1 MVDEQFSAFVSRDGA
16 ALLRFAYLLCRDSGR
31 AEDLVQDALVRMLR
45 RWRSGSVADN
55 PLAYARR
62 VITNEYLGWRRLRAS
77 TEVALEPRERGAGRR
92 AMLVGERDRVWR
104 LIGTLP
110 PRARAVLVLR
120 YYEELP
126 DREIAALL
134 GCAESTVRSIAA
146 RAFATLRSAARSRR
160 GGVMEPGNTGT
171 GRAARAR
178 GATRRTRT
186 ACCPAR

>member
-1 MVDEQFSAFVSRDGA
+1 VVDEQLSAFVSRDGA

-45 RWRSGSVADN
+45 RWRSGSVADS

-77 TEVALEPRERGAGRR
+77 GEVALEHDAAVPDAAG
-92 AMLVGERDRVWR
+92 LVDERDRVWR
-104 LIGTLP
+104 LIGSLP

-126 DREIAALL
+126 DREIAAVL
-134 GCAESTVRSIAA
+134 GCAEATVRSIAA
-146 RAFATLRSAARSRR
+146 RAFHTLR
-160 GGVMEPGNTGT
+160 GVAVAEE
-171 GRAARAR
+171 A
-178 GATRRTRT
+178 
-186 ACCPAR
+186 